1 MLATPLAS
9 QLVPPEGER
18 DVFPFPERDATM
30 VIGYSIALILLYLHI
45 GFFCFLWRPWID
57 NSSDRKKLFLFF
69 LLAFFLR
76 LSMALFVTCRYGE
89 FYPDERDYF
98 EEGTKIAENVAFPYL
113 HQIDE
118 VISYAGSLN
127 IGYPLVNT
135 YHFLLYPDSFLC
147 KITNCFIGAFL
158 LLPVYCLAS
167 KLFSQR
173 VAISSAVITAL
184 WPNLIWWSA
193 SNLKDI
199 QVAFL
204 IALTILLYY
213 RCCSGRMTMFRVV
226 TLALVIL
233 ILLALRLYVGF
244 LFIGLI
250 TVHFIMVSD
259 LGKVKKNIGMLLLL
273 SFIFVIV
280 RTGHIG
286 DWLGHTM
293 NIETVR
299 QLFERSFS
307 QAASHGYSMGN
318 FDPKNFL
325 TLPISVAHFLFTPS
339 PLRITFESIKDF
351 ITFNNLVWYGM
362 FPFFVIGAYNFCK
375 SRFKDAFLIVFFVL
389 GLVLFYSFFPY
400 LGMVRHRDQI
410 APLLII
416 VSVFGFYSRVKY
428 KVALVWL
435 IWLGLFV
442 GILSFEMKYY
452 FDMV

>member
-1 MLATPLAS
+1 
-9 QLVPPEGER
+9 
-18 DVFPFPERDATM
+18 M

-98 EEGTKIAENVAFPYL
+98 EESIKIAENVTFPYL

-127 IGYPLVNT
+127 IGYHLVNT
-135 YHFLLYPDSFLC
+135 YHFLFYPDLFLC

-167 KLFSQR
+167 KLFSR
-173 VAISSAVITAL
+173 RIAISSAVITAF

-193 SNLKDI
+193 FNLKDI

-204 IALTILLYY
+204 IALTILLYF
-213 RCCSGRMTMFRVV
+213 RCHSDRITVFHM
-226 TLALVIL
+226 LALALAIL
-233 ILLALRLYVGF
+233 ILLALRLYVGL

-250 TVHFIMVSD
+250 TVYFIIGLE
-259 LGKVKKNIGMLLLL
+259 LGKIKKNIGMLLLL
-273 SFIFVIV
+273 SFIFVLV
-280 RTGHIG
+280 RTEHIG
-286 DWLGHTM
+286 NWLGHTM

-299 QLFERSFS
+299 QLIERSFS
-307 QAASHGYSMGN
+307 QTASHGYSMGN

-325 TLPISVAHFLFTPS
+325 TLPISAAHFLFTPS
-339 PLRITFESIKDF
+339 PFRIEFDSIKDF
-351 ITFNNLVWYGM
+351 ITFNNVVWYGM
-362 FPFFVIGAYNFCK
+362 FPFFVIGAYNLCK
-375 SRFKDAFLIVFFVL
+375 SHFKDAFLIVFFVL
-389 GLVLFYSFFPY
+389 GLVLFYSFFPN

-416 VSVFGFYSRVKY
+416 IAVFGFYSRVKY
-428 KVALVWL
+428 KVATVWF

-452 FDMV
+452 F